1 VSGFVALRHL
11 RETPPIET
19 RLDIVTPATGQ
30 PASFALSPDGR
41 QIVFVAS
48 DDKASRLWLRVL
60 STTTAQPL
68 GGTEGAVSPFWSPD
82 SRSIGFFAGGA
93 LKRLDLGGGAPT
105 TLAPATNGDGGT
117 WNADG
122 VIVFAPR
129 GGTPLMRVSATGGAS
144 AAVTSLGPQEIAHI
158 NPQFLPDGRRFLYS
172 AVGSPEVDGIYLGG
186 LDGSAPTRLVSA
198 RGSGLYAPAGW
209 LLWVRAGV
217 LTAQKLDIGR
227 RSLTGEP
234 VTLADGVV
242 IDKTRAAISVAATGL
257 IAYRTVGSNQR
268 QLTWFD
274 RSGTARGVAGEP
286 DDSALTPSVSPDGRR
301 VAVTRVVQG
310 NSDLWLLD
318 GARSS
323 RFTFDP
329 ARDWFPIWSPN
340 GARIVY
346 QSQRTGS
353 WDLYVKLTG
362 GAGPEEL
369 LLSTSHAKAPTSWSA
384 DGRFLMYVTIDPQ
397 TDSDIWVLPMS
408 GNAGD
413 RKPFVFL
420 NTPFREAYGAFSPDS
435 QWVAYHSNETGRPEV
450 YVRPFVA
457 PGATSTAAVA
467 ARQWQVSADG
477 GIMPLW
483 RADGKELY
491 YLNLDGAMM
500 AAPIT
505 VTGSSLEPGS
515 PVMLFPT
522 RIYGGGVD
530 VQIGRQYDVT
540 ADGRFL
546 INTVLNEA
554 AAPITLLQNWNPIAK
569 R

>member
-1 VSGFVALRHL
+1 
-11 RETPPIET
+11 
-19 RLDIVTPATGQ
+19 
-30 PASFALSPDGR
+30 
-41 QIVFVAS
+41 
-48 DDKASRLWLRVL
+48 
-60 STTTAQPL
+60 
-68 GGTEGAVSPFWSPD
+68 
-82 SRSIGFFAGGA
+82 
-93 LKRLDLGGGAPT
+93 
-105 TLAPATNGDGGT
+105 
-117 WNADG
+117 
-122 VIVFAPR
+122 
-129 GGTPLMRVSATGGAS
+129 
-144 AAVTSLGPQEIAHI
+144 
-158 NPQFLPDGRRFLYS
+158 
-172 AVGSPEVDGIYLGG
+172 
-186 LDGSAPTRLVSA
+186 
-198 RGSGLYAPAGW
+198 
-209 LLWVRAGV
+209 
-217 LTAQKLDIGR
+217 
-227 RSLTGEP
+227 
-234 VTLADGVV
+234 
-242 IDKTRAAISVAATGL
+242 
-257 IAYRTVGSNQR
+257 
-268 QLTWFD
+268 
-274 RSGTARGVAGEP
+274 
-286 DDSALTPSVSPDGRR
+286 
-301 VAVTRVVQG
+301 VQG